1 MIRNVRMKTQFFR
14 AVPTLESERLIL
26 RRLTQAD
33 ADALES
39 LAHSDA
45 VYRYLP
51 TFLYEQKY
59 PDIHRVMDGLYDEC
73 LRESLIL
80 GIFLREDESFCG
92 LAEMY
97 GLRNGI
103 RKISIGYRLAEP
115 YWGRGIASETV
126 SLMTGYLF
134 REAGIKIITASTMIE
149 NKASARV
156 LTKNG
161 FTLVYHN
168 AAEDW
173 GYEAPTATDKW
184 ILLSASERRHDL
196 PERKSESMN
205 RADEITE
212 KLKDSLT
219 AENILLTAMKVPGVR
234 IDRERF
240 LRKELS
246 LFFAEDTVDRAIAL
260 NPAEAGIPK
269 EKINGIAQGVIN
281 REANQVTGFSVLAS
295 LPGAALPAAVA
306 GAVTADI
313 VAYFSH
319 ILRVIQE
326 LAYLYGF
333 EDFGLNEED
342 PGEQGIDPDTM
353 DQIMVFL
360 GVMFGIRGSGPVL
373 EKLAGY
379 TAKHTAKKLVKHTL
393 RKNAVIPGADK
404 IIARIGIRLTK
415 QMLADAVASA
425 IPVAGSAASGLLMYA
440 LFKPRCMKLKR
451 KLKDVSRA
459 GGADQQRNQF

>member
-1 MIRNVRMKTQFFR
+1 MKTQFFQS
-14 AVPTLESERLIL
+14 VPTLESERLIL

-33 ADALES
+33 ADALGS
-39 LAHSDA
+39 LAHSDV

-59 PDIHRVMDGLYDEC
+59 PDIRRVMDGLYGEC
-73 LRESLIL
+73 LRDSLIL
-80 GIFLREDESFCG
+80 GIFLRENERLCG

-97 GLRNGI
+97 GLRNAI
-103 RKISIGYRLAEP
+103 HKISIGYRLAEP
-115 YWGRGIASETV
+115 YWGKGIASETV

-156 LTKNG
+156 LMKNG
-161 FTLVYHN
+161 FSLVYHN

-173 GYEAPTATDKW
+173 GYEALTATDKW
-184 ILLSASERRHDL
+184 VLLSLQEQGNKGTRRS
-196 PERKSESMN
+196 RMSK
-205 RADEITE
+205 ADEIRE

-219 AENILLTAMKVPGVR
+219 ADNILLTAMKVPGVR
-234 IDRERF
+234 IDRDRF

-246 LFFAEDTVDRAIAL
+246 LFFAEDVVDRAIAS

-306 GAVTADI
+306 GAVTAGI

-333 EDFGLNEED
+333 ADFGLNGED
-342 PGEQGIDPDTM
+342 PDEQGIDPDTM
-353 DQIMVFL
+353 DQIMIFL
-360 GVMFGIRGSGPVL
+360 GVMFGVRGSGPML
-373 EKLAGY
+373 EKLAGF

-393 RKNAVIPGADK
+393 RKNAVIPGAEK
-404 IIARIGIRLTK
+404 IIAAIGIRLTK

-425 IPVAGSAASGLLMYA
+425 IPVAGSVASGLLMYA

-451 KLKDVSRA
+451 KLKACTLCDPASRE
-459 GGADQQRNQF
+459 